1 MSINL
6 KANLSD
12 YPPPDPVFRHL
23 LAPPCSA
30 CGLSPL
36 RSNGCSHKVVPPIGN
51 IRTAKIGLC
60 FQSPGETED
69 WSGFPLSGPY
79 HYALFDFAKA
89 LGFPGL
95 TKEFWDL
102 VVVINAVWC
111 HPENN
116 RGALARE
123 LDACRKNTNL
133 LMQHMDVRLMVLV
146 GQDALSLFEGRDAK
160 LSLRVGSPGCVNWRD
175 ESGKILRTFRTYPIR
190 HPGHLRNIENSYGQ
204 RKAQKDYE
212 SGVAWVGRAGRLI
225 MKGQDSLSDPGYV
238 YNFCETEEEALG
250 QAEAFRDENY
260 EHVALDFETFSLQVR
275 KEAIGLAL
283 SPAPHTAFYF
293 PLKQC
298 VAAEPSLIKYKGK
311 LRKVPY
317 ALAPYFSE
325 GYEKKLFEI
334 LRPVF
339 EGENHPYL
347 TAQHSQIEMSCLS
360 NYGIKMLPR
369 PEQLLGDPDIPAF
382 DTMLLARNVLQ
393 TNRVNLETIL
403 QVAMPLEYTRKNFI
417 NDQITEPDL
426 HATGFGLFSIKPWAL
441 IEQMKAESFHD
452 QGVMGLI
459 YDKKLDW
466 WCEEAHA
473 PKIQVLA
480 ERAML
485 DADWERRLAYILADM
500 AFSEDLKINVDVEQL
515 FQYQRD
521 DE

>member
-1 MSINL
+1 MPVIL

-12 YPPPDPVFRHL
+12 YPHPDPIFRHL
-23 LAPPCSA
+23 LTPPCAA

-36 RSNGCSHKVVPPIGN
+36 RMKGCSHKVVPPIGN
-51 IRTAKIGLC
+51 IRKAKIGLW

-69 WSGFPLSGPY
+69 FSGFPLSGPY
-79 HYALFDFAKA
+79 HYVLLDFAKA

-102 VVVINAVWC
+102 VVVANAVWC

-123 LDACRKNTNL
+123 LDACRANANL
-133 LMQHMDVRLMVLV
+133 LMQHMDLRLAVLV

-160 LSLRVGSPGCVNWRD
+160 LSFRAGSPGCVTWRD
-175 ESGKILRTFRTYPIR
+175 TDGKVLRTFRTYPMR
-190 HPGHLRNIENSYGQ
+190 HPGFIRQIENNYGQ
-204 RKAQKDYE
+204 RKAHKDYE
-212 SGVAWVGRAGRLI
+212 SAVAWVGRAGRLI
-225 MKGQDSLSDPGYV
+225 QKGQDTLSDPGYV
-238 YNFCETEEEALG
+238 YNFCETEMEALE
-250 QAEAFRDENY
+250 QAEAFRDANY
-260 EHVALDFETFSLQVR
+260 EHVALDFETWALQVR
-275 KEAIGLAL
+275 KEAVGLAL

-298 VAAEPSLIKYKGK
+298 IATEKPSLIKYKGK

-325 GYEKKLFEI
+325 GFEKRLFEI

-339 EGENHPYL
+339 EGENRPYL
-347 TAQHSQIEMSCLS
+347 TAQHAQIEMSCLS
-360 NYGIKMLPR
+360 NYGIKMLPK
-369 PEQLLGDPDIPAF
+369 PEQLLGDPEIPAF

-417 NDQITEPDL
+417 NEQITEPDM
-426 HATGFGLFSIKPWAL
+426 HATGFGLFSIKPPDSLQRLDRASQPFL
-441 IEQMKAESFHD
+441 GK
-452 QGVMGLI
+452 
-459 YDKKLDW
+459 DKKLDW
-466 WCEEAHA
+466 WCEEAQA

-480 ERAML
+480 ERAMN
-485 DADWERRLAYILADM
+485 DADWERRLAYILAEM
-500 AFSEDLKINVDVEQL
+500 AFSEDLKVNVDVEQL